1 MGSRIC
7 RWGICMLRWTT
18 SSRSTSTW
26 LKSNEKFSS
35 NSLKDHV
42 SSDART
48 LKARGH
54 RREER
59 LLKND
64 ALNWTNS
71 YSDCGSSLVAHRI
84 LQSSQNVQVR
94 EEHIRTWNRRLE
106 CWRNMMVSIFSIR
119 NDDVNLSSSRWSNT
133 MSKHQKDYSEYWF
146 SDDADWGS
154 DRCESLN
161 HFNESIFTWGWRRLK
176 YSAGAWRWARGRRCV
191 PDHRRATSDLLQA

>member
-1 MGSRIC
+1 MTGRGFSNLPMRHMYAEMNDVVKININMTQEQREILSELVQRAKLALKPRIK
-7 RWGICMLRWTT
+7 GAKKEWTT
-18 SSRSTSTW
+18 I
-26 LKSNEKFSS
+26 
-35 NSLKDHV
+35 
-42 SSDART
+42 A
-48 LKARGH
+48 
-54 RREER
+54 EER
-59 LLKND
+59 CFE
-64 ALNWTNS
+64 LNKTLTAIAARLWWHTEF
-71 YSDCGSSLVAHRI
+71 YSRDRMFI
-84 LQSSQNVQVR
+84 T
-94 EEHIRTWNRRLE
+94 TWNRRLE

-119 NDDVNLSSSRWSNT
+119 NNDVNLSSSRWSNT